1 MVDNAFIA
9 RTRAVNGC
17 FSMFL
22 LMFLITFIPLFIEN
36 RTALMRQGLL
46 LPLLYG
52 IEFVAIFSLYLLFF
66 RRREGL
72 GKGEVKRNDFALLLF
87 ALLVIQFI
95 FPRLMGVEKT
105 ETWVMEQVALPGE
118 ILALN
123 AALLVFV
130 VPVYEEIVFR
140 GCLFNALMYWFN
152 DKVLW
157 AALTVSVIF
166 AVLHTQYTDWRTLA
180 ALVLISLVLTAAR
193 VRSKGIYLPIGLHMT
208 MNGVVMAASY
218 ALN

>member
-1 MVDNAFIA
+1 MADNAFIA

-36 RTALMRQGLL
+36 RVVLMQQGLL
-46 LPLLYG
+46 LPMLYG
-52 IEFVAIFSLYLLFF
+52 MEFVVIFTLYLLFF

-72 GKGEVKRNDFALLLF
+72 GKGEFKRHDFALLLF
-87 ALLVIQFI
+87 MLLAIQFI
-95 FPRLMGVEKT
+95 LPRLMGVEKT
-105 ETWVMEQVALPGE
+105 EAWVTDQVALPNV

-123 AALLVFV
+123 AALLIFI

-152 DKVLW
+152 DKVIW
-157 AALTVSVIF
+157 AALTLSVIF

-180 ALVLISLVLTAAR
+180 ALFLISLVLTAAR
-193 VRSKGIYLPIGLHMT
+193 VRSKGIYLPVALHMA
-208 MNGVVMAASY
+208 MNGVVMATSY
-218 ALN
+218 ALG